1 MATFNKA
8 ELERGERG
16 GREREPFAT
25 KVETRLPGT
34 LGEMSTIIRNSM
46 DEPSPKKK
54 TLSRLMRFTH
64 RNIDTKSIHILTPES
79 WMLC

>member
-8 ELERGERG
+8 ELEKEREG

-25 KVETRLPGT
+25 KVQTRLPGT

-46 DEPSPKKK
+46 NEPSPKKK
-54 TLSRLMRFTH
+54 TLLRLMRFTH
-64 RNIDTKSIHILTPES
+64 KILIQNEYIF
-79 WMLC
+79 

>member
-1 MATFNKA
+1 MR
-8 ELERGERG
+8 RGERG

-25 KVETRLPGT
+25 KVQTRLPGT

-46 DEPSPKKK
+46 NEPNPKKK
-54 TLSRLMRFTH
+54 TLLRLMRFTY
-64 RNIDTKSIHILTPES
+64 RNIDTKPINILTPVS